1 MKPVTERTAG
11 TDLLEPTPN
20 FDCHISRSI
29 QNLPANTP
37 LSQLF
42 DYSQVLLSSLSFLP
56 VFVTGCN
63 PGSHMP
69 LLYLRHSRE
78 YCLHYCW
85 DIWENAL
92 PFNKKHCMSLP
103 LECLWSWNQ
112 VSFASM
118 SAVKTGM
125 TSVNGNFCFHLGTV
139 SKGVPEA
146 TSQGAR
152 WHMRTRPKS

>member
-42 DYSQVLLSSLSFLP
+42 DYSQVLQSSLSFLP
-56 VFVTGCN
+56 VFVTGFN

-69 LLYLRHSRE
+69 LLYLWHSRE
-78 YCLHYCW
+78 YCLRYCW
-85 DIWENAL
+85 DIIWENAL
-92 PFNKKHCMSLP
+92 PFNKKYCMSLP
-103 LECLWSWNQ
+103 LECLWSWNR

-125 TSVNGNFCFHLGTV
+125 ASVSFHMGTV
-139 SKGVPEA
+139 SKVVLEA
-146 TSQGAR
+146 MTQGAR
-152 WHMRTRPKS
+152 QHMRTRLKS

>member
-1 MKPVTERTAG
+1 MYFYCTLCLQGKVKPVTERTAG

-42 DYSQVLLSSLSFLP
+42 DYSQVPLSSLSFLP
-56 VFVTGCN
+56 VFVTGFI

-69 LLYLRHSRE
+69 LLYLRHIHE
-78 YCLHYCW
+78 YCLHYCC
-85 DIWENAL
+85 DIWEHAL

-103 LECLWSWNQ
+103 LECLWSWTQ
-112 VSFASM
+112 VNFASM
-118 SAVKTGM
+118 SAVKTEIWWPLS
-125 TSVNGNFCFHLGTV
+125 T
-139 SKGVPEA
+139 A
-146 TSQGAR
+146 TAIFKREQYPR
-152 WHMRTRPKS
+152 

>member
-1 MKPVTERTAG
+1 MVKTMFEHILIHICFAAELLFKVFKCNYCTFCLQGKVKPVTERTVG

-56 VFVTGCN
+56 VFVTGFN

-92 PFNKKHCMSLP
+92 PFNKKCCMSLP
-103 LECLWSWNQ
+103 LECL
-112 VSFASM
+112 
-118 SAVKTGM
+118 
-125 TSVNGNFCFHLGTV
+125 
-139 SKGVPEA
+139 
-146 TSQGAR
+146 
-152 WHMRTRPKS
+152 